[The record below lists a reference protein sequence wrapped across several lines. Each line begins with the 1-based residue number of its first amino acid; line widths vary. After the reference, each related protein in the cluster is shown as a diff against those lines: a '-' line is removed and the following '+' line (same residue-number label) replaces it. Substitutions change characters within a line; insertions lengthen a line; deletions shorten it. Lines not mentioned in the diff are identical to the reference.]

1 MPSPIST
8 GPPIIQRPPLSDA
21 REERKYSVSAA
32 RAPLLAAWLRAR
44 LRPDPSYPEGVITSC
59 YFDTPQLDAYW
70 DSADGQ
76 RLKSKLRLRWY
87 GDPVDPYA
95 GAWLE
100 IKQRD
105 GVESSKRRLR
115 LDSELLQGLDF
126 GAGLV
131 LPTQQAL
138 AEFARQLDPALGASL
153 EPAVLVRYQR
163 IRLRDAASGLRV
175 SLDTRVQAAAPIA
188 GAGAPLWRPI
198 VHGSVLELKSP
209 SSLPR
214 RLDGLGRFGLQR
226 SAHSKYLLAV
236 DQVLGGHR
244 RVRAESA

>member
-8 GPPIIQRPPLSDA
+8 GLPIIQRPPLSDA
-21 REERKYSVSAA
+21 REERKYPVSDA
-32 RAPLLAAWLRAR
+32 RAALLAAWLRAR
-44 LRPDPSYPEGVITSC
+44 LLPDPTYPEGVITSC

-100 IKQRD
+100 LKQRD

-115 LDSELLQGLDF
+115 LDSTSLQGLEL
-126 GAGLV
+126 GGGLV
-131 LPTQQAL
+131 LPSRQAL
-138 AEFARQLDPALGASL
+138 TELARQLEPPLAASL

-163 IRLRDAASGLRV
+163 LRLRDAASGLRV
-175 SLDTRVQAAAPIA
+175 SLDTRVRAAAPIA
-188 GAGAPLWRPI
+188 AAGAPLWHPVVR
-198 VHGSVLELKSP
+198 GSVLELKS
-209 SSLPR
+209 SGSLPR
-214 RLDGLGRFGLQR
+214 RLDGLDRFGLQR
-226 SAHSKYLLAV
+226 SAHSKYVLAV

-244 RVRAESA
+244 RVRARSA